1 MSFRCGYCTLLG
13 RPNVGKST
21 LINKLIGRKITITSR
36 RPQTTRRN
44 ILGIVNWQQNQA
56 IITDTPGLNQQRP
69 DQRSQAYNAAA
80 LDALSHADVILALL
94 DRSNYNELDA
104 AVFAQLAASN
114 KPKILIFNKIDR
126 LEQAT
131 IDPAIEQ
138 LRQQQAQDLG
148 FSFAASL
155 SLSARKGTNLESLK
169 QQLARLLPASPQLL
183 FPTDMD
189 TDQSEA
195 AQVEELIREQVMR
208 QMGDELPYSVQ
219 VQVRPWQLQ
228 PDTSTIPTINAQL
241 ICQRK
246 SQKAMLI
253 GKGGARIKSIG
264 SKARGQ
270 IENLLQQQIMLKLQ
284 VKVQRYA

>member
-1 MSFRCGYCTLLG
+1 MSIRCGYCALLG

-21 LINKLIGRKITITSR
+21 LINRLVGRKITITSR

-94 DRSNYNELDA
+94 DRAYYNELDE
-104 AVFAQLAASN
+104 AVFAQIAASK
-114 KPKILIFNKIDR
+114 KPAILVFNKIDR
-126 LEQAT
+126 LEDAA
-131 IDPAIEQ
+131 IDAKIIQ
-138 LRQQQAQDLG
+138 LRQEQAQAMG

-155 SLSARKGTNLESLK
+155 GLSARKGTNLEGLK
-169 QQLARLLPASPQLL
+169 QQLAQLLPPSPELL
-183 FPTDMD
+183 FPIDMD
-189 TDQSEA
+189 TDQSEH

-219 VQVRPWQLQ
+219 VRLQPWQLQ
-228 PDTSTIPTINAQL
+228 AEDAAIPTIKAQL
-241 ICQRK
+241 LCERK

-253 GKGGARIKSIG
+253 GKDGARIKSLG
-264 SKARGQ
+264 VKARGQ
-270 IENLLQQQIMLKLQ
+270 IENLLQRQVMLRLE
-284 VKVQRYA
+284 VKVRR